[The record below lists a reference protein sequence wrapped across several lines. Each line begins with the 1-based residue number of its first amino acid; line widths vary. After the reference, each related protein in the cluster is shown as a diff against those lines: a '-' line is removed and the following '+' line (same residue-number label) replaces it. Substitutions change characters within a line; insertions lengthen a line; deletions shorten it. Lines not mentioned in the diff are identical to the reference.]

1 MFAFKSKFTHSVC
14 AFKHFLYVYIL
25 TSLTERIW
33 TFRQWG
39 EWDTFAYR
47 APMISIFFLGSF
59 SPKLGQQ
66 CDSIF
71 LKIIFPFGQDYLPPE
86 SCCYDD
92 QVDAVATI
100 YLIYFGFWPNWNIG
114 IWSVWKRLQ
123 SLLSRPSWLQI
134 FNDRLS
140 ISWRSMLTSVQFN
153 NCCNQIACN
162 RSDHQ

>member
-1 MFAFKSKFTHSVC
+1 MCLPFSRNLHTVC
-14 AFKHFLYVYIL
+14 VHL
-25 TSLTERIW
+25 
-33 TFRQWG
+33 
-39 EWDTFAYR
+39 
-47 APMISIFFLGSF
+47 SIFYMCIYSPHLRSVYERSVSERVRRFCVQSSNDF
-59 SPKLGQQ
+59 SWDRFPQ
-66 CDSIF
+66 CDSIS
-71 LKIIFPFGQDYLPPE
+71 LKIIFPFVQDHLPPE

-92 QVDAVATI
+92 QVDAVATM

-114 IWSVWKRLQ
+114 IPPLQ

-134 FNDRLS
+134 FNERLS